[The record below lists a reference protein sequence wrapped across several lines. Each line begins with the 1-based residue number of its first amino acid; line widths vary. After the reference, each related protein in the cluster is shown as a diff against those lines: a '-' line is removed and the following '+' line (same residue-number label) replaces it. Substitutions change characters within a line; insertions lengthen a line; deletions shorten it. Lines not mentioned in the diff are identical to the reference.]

1 VSTLDK
7 ASAADLGPIDVA
19 VVAFPGNQFKGE
31 IAPALKDLVDSG
43 TVRIIDL
50 VFVTKDSDGNVA
62 GVELS
67 DLEPDL
73 ARPFDEIEGEIGELL
88 TEDDFKAA
96 GEALEPNSSA
106 LMLVWENTWA
116 RRVAGA
122 LRNAGAELVMH
133 ERIPFDVVA
142 TAIDAAKE
150 G

>member
-31 IAPALKDLVDSG
+31 IAPAIKDLVDSG

-50 VFVTKDSDGNVA
+50 VFITKDSDGNVA

-67 DLEPDL
+67 ELESDVAQPY
-73 ARPFDEIEGEIGELL
+73 DEIEGEIGELL
-88 TEDDFKAA
+88 TEDDFEAA

-116 RRVAGA
+116 RRVASA
-122 LRNAGAELVMH
+122 LRNAGGELVMH

-142 TAIDAAKE
+142 AAIDATKE